1 MKKFKCPVIQM
12 NYESAE
18 LAKISINIF
27 LISQITSSN
36 ILSEIAENVGA
47 KWKPISQAL

>member
-1 MKKFKCPVIQM
+1 M

-27 LISQITSSN
+27 LISTVTSTN
-36 ILSEIAENVGA
+36 ILSEISEHIGA
-47 KWKPISQAL
+47 NWEIFQRRSN